1 MPTVLV
7 VDDSET
13 DRRLIAGILK
23 KRANWNVEV
32 TQNGSDALKRLEQ
45 GDIDVVV
52 TDMQMPEMD
61 GLNLVQAIRLRFGE
75 TPVVLM
81 TAQGSETLAVEALQ
95 AGAASYVPKSQ
106 AATMLPETVEQ
117 LESIVSS
124 DRTYERLVDCIKKN
138 ELSLE
143 LTNDPSLI
151 DPLVDLV
158 QQMVHGVGVVDTI
171 DRVRLGVA
179 LEQALLNALYRGN
192 LEISAEDMDQAR
204 EKMLQG
210 ETTNL
215 VEERATQSPYKDR
228 RIRVEV
234 SITEDEATFVI
245 ADEGKGFDIS
255 EVLRE
260 DDPNS
265 LELHG
270 GRGLVLM
277 RSFMDEVTFN
287 ESGNEV
293 SMKKRR
299 KNTDQND

>member
-1 MPTVLV
+1 MPTVLI
-7 VDDSET
+7 VDDSEM
-13 DRRLIAGILK
+13 DRRLIGGILE
-23 KRANWNVEV
+23 KRSNWQVQTAENG
-32 TQNGSDALKRLEQ
+32 TQALQRLEQ
-45 GDIDVVV
+45 GGIDVVV

-61 GLNLVQAIRLRFGE
+61 GLHLVQAIRLRFGE

-81 TAQGSETLAVEALQ
+81 TGQGSETLAVEALQ
-95 AGAASYVPKSQ
+95 GGAASYVPKSQ
-106 AATMLPETVEQ
+106 AAVMLPETVEQ
-117 LESIVSS
+117 LEAVVSA
-124 DRTYERLVDCIKKN
+124 DRTYGRLVDCIKRN

-192 LEISAEDMDQAR
+192 LEISSDDMDQVR

-210 ETTNL
+210 EESNL
-215 VEERATQSPYKDR
+215 VEERRNAAPYKDR

-234 SITEDEATFVI
+234 AINPEEATFTVS
-245 ADEGKGFDIS
+245 DEGKGFDLAAMS
-255 EVLRE
+255 GPL
-260 DDPNS
+260 DTTQ
-265 LELHG
+265 LELKG

-277 RSFMDEVTFN
+277 RSFMDEVQFN
-287 ESGNEV
+287 EVGNEV
-293 SMKKRR
+293 SMTKRR
-299 KNTDQND
+299 SAPNG